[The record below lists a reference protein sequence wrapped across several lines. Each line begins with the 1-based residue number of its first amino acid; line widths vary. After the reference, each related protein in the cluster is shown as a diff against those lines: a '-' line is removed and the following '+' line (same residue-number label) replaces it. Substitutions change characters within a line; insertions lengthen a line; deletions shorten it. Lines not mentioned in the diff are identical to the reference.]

1 VELHIDSLV
10 VARNITDNKSSSI
23 IGKSLVER
31 IRRLLEL
38 DWEVVVRHSYR
49 EANFCADA
57 LANHGCLMENDS
69 VFFAACPSKFSLCG
83 ILNLSS
89 IREILIRDS
98 ETTITNPSFSN
109 IDSHSQSFIN

>member
-57 LANHGCLMENDS
+57 LANHGCLVENDS
-69 VFFAACPSKFSLCG
+69 VFFAAYPSKFSHL
-83 ILNLSS
+83 
-89 IREILIRDS
+89 LIA
-98 ETTITNPSFSN
+98 N
-109 IDSHSQSFIN
+109 IMRIATPRLVPL

>member
-49 EANFCADA
+49 EANFCADV
-57 LANHGCLMENDS
+57 LANHGYLMENDS
-69 VFFAACPSKFSLCG
+69 FFF
-83 ILNLSS
+83 
-89 IREILIRDS
+89 
-98 ETTITNPSFSN
+98 F
-109 IDSHSQSFIN
+109 